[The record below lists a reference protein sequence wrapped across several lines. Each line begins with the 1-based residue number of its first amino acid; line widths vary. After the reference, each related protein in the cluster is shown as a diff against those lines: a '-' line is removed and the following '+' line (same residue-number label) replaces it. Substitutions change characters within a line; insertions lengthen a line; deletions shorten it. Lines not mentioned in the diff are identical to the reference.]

1 MPLYDVAEPMA
12 RIFVDSGWG
21 KRAIIVFIMFVGLA
35 FISELLHKIFN
46 INQYKIMLWKHI
58 LKADQS

>member
-35 FISELLHKIFN
+35 VVSELLHKLLN
-46 INQYKIMLWKHI
+46 MNQYKTMLWKRI
-58 LKADQS
+58 LR